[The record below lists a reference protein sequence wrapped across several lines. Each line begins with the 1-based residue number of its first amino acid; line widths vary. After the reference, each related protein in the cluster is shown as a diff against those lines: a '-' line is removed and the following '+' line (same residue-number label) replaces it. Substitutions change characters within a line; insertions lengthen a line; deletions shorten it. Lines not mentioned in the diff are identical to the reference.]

1 MNKIKIVTLNVNGIS
16 RHKKRT
22 RVFNY
27 LRSLKADIFCIQET
41 HGPNKHTTDR
51 WTEEWGGQA
60 FWSYGSNKSRGTA
73 ILFRAN
79 LDAQASAIIADN
91 DGRVVSIILK
101 VQNFEANIISI
112 YAPTDDTPRGRFFS
126 SLQNLPTA
134 TQYVIVAG
142 DFNCIADLN
151 LDKDGGNPIRGLAGN
166 IELTNWTN
174 TLNLVDTWRAENL
187 TTKGYTWYNSNNSI
201 RTRIDKIFIQNIIT
215 DKAQTTFNA
224 CPYSDHDAVM
234 TIISIPEMNSRGPG
248 IWKLNTKLLKDRRYE
263 HEIKCFVKYWMTEK
277 EEYDNPAKWWDD
289 FKERVKRISIKHA
302 IRKAKARRSLK
313 EKLTKDLNELQQASK
328 PDNDQIKEK
337 EIQLKQLLNEEA
349 EGNQIRSRAKW
360 IEEGEKPTRYFFG
373 LEKSRQ
379 KNNTITRLKKED
391 KMLTEDIDIL
401 EETQSFYQKLYTAQQ
416 TNQIDQEW
424 LLQHLDNTLTEEDR
438 ESCEGPMTEKET
450 TKALKEM
457 ENNKSPGPDGIPGEF
472 YKHFWDLIQ
481 KPLTELFNINFDNES
496 MTETQQTA
504 LLKLLFKKNDIEL
517 LKNWRPISL
526 LNVDYKIAAKVIATR
541 LKHVLGSITHEDQTC
556 GIPGRSIYE
565 NLFKLRDNVYNAHK
579 NKQQLILIS
588 LDQEKAFDRVDRNFL
603 DKTLDKLNFGPS
615 FKNWIKTLYCDANCT
630 IMNNGWMSDPVRL
643 HRGLR
648 QGCPLSPLLYVLI
661 AESLGQAIR
670 KDPRIHGIHIPGG
683 DGTTDK
689 ITQYAD
695 DATLILNDEIS
706 VQRAFD
712 VINKYERGSGSKLNF
727 EKSEGIF
734 IGQQEGKNT
743 GPVPITWKADN
754 ITVLGTKI
762 GPSLQQDW
770 EKPTAKLLRRLQGW
784 HSRSLTIYG
793 RALIVK
799 TYGVANLIYL
809 ATAFSIPEKTIL
821 EVHRAIFNF
830 LWKGHEYIK
839 RETLCLPKK
848 EGGLAIPD
856 LRKIN
861 LATKMKW
868 LREIGDKNYKRTWI
882 KWPRYYIG
890 TALSTVK
897 EQWTFLRANKYPHAD
912 PNNVPPWYQLVH
924 TNAKKFK
931 EKLEKM
937 ELKEITNKNI
947 LILMNEEIEEPRAN
961 RKWKEEWKIEGAKI
975 RDHWKKNLEIVK
987 FKLGKG
993 NSVEVN
999 TYGAT
1004 NKSSP
1009 SEVENGWSK

>member
-1 MNKIKIVTLNVNGIS
+1 M
-16 RHKKRT
+16 
-22 RVFNY
+22 
-27 LRSLKADIFCIQET
+27 
-41 HGPNKHTTDR
+41 
-51 WTEEWGGQA
+51 
-60 FWSYGSNKSRGTA
+60 
-73 ILFRAN
+73 
-79 LDAQASAIIADN
+79 
-91 DGRVVSIILK
+91 
-101 VQNFEANIISI
+101 
-112 YAPTDDTPRGRFFS
+112 
-126 SLQNLPTA
+126 
-134 TQYVIVAG
+134 
-142 DFNCIADLN
+142 
-151 LDKDGGNPIRGLAGN
+151 
-166 IELTNWTN
+166 
-174 TLNLVDTWRAENL
+174 
-187 TTKGYTWYNSNNSI
+187 
-201 RTRIDKIFIQNIIT
+201 
-215 DKAQTTFNA
+215 
-224 CPYSDHDAVM
+224 
-234 TIISIPEMNSRGPG
+234 
-248 IWKLNTKLLKDRRYE
+248 
-263 HEIKCFVKYWMTEK
+263 
-277 EEYDNPAKWWDD
+277 
-289 FKERVKRISIKHA
+289 
-302 IRKAKARRSLK
+302 
-313 EKLTKDLNELQQASK
+313 
-328 PDNDQIKEK
+328 
-337 EIQLKQLLNEEA
+337 
-349 EGNQIRSRAKW
+349 
-360 IEEGEKPTRYFFG
+360 
-373 LEKSRQ
+373 
-379 KNNTITRLKKED
+379 
-391 KMLTEDIDIL
+391 
-401 EETQSFYQKLYTAQQ
+401 
-416 TNQIDQEW
+416 
-424 LLQHLDNTLTEEDR
+424 
-438 ESCEGPMTEKET
+438 
-450 TKALKEM
+450 
-457 ENNKSPGPDGIPGEF
+457 
-472 YKHFWDLIQ
+472 
-481 KPLTELFNINFDNES
+481 
-496 MTETQQTA
+496 
-504 LLKLLFKKNDIEL
+504 
-517 LKNWRPISL
+517 
-526 LNVDYKIAAKVIATR
+526 
-541 LKHVLGSITHEDQTC
+541 
-556 GIPGRSIYE
+556 
-565 NLFKLRDNVYNAHK
+565 
-579 NKQQLILIS
+579 
-588 LDQEKAFDRVDRNFL
+588 
-603 DKTLDKLNFGPS
+603 
-615 FKNWIKTLYCDANCT
+615 
-630 IMNNGWMSDPVRL
+630 
-643 HRGLR
+643 
-648 QGCPLSPLLYVLI
+648 
-661 AESLGQAIR
+661 
-670 KDPRIHGIHIPGG
+670 
-683 DGTTDK
+683 
-689 ITQYAD
+689 
-695 DATLILNDEIS
+695 NDEIS

-799 TYGVANLIYL
+799 TYGLANLIYL